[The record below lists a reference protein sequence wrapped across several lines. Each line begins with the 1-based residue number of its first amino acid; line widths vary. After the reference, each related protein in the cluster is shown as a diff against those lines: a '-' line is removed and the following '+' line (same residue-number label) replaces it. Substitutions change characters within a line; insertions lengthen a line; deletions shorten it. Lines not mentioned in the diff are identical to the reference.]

1 MSHDLTWLDRI
12 NCCFNCVTVYTNPC
26 LAWQLKIFPIGIGKY
41 ENMAEALVYNT
52 CQYYWQRHMYIPRT
66 RICFICRSHLL
77 SCPLNFFPSMH
88 KSLPTKSSHLRG
100 GDAPSRSWEI
110 LEKLEDPQW
119 REDSHSEFL
128 LSMKEHWKPT
138 ENHWDR
144 LIQMFLRYAGL
155 LFGKRTAGMKRGRY
169 WNPEFWFQ
177 EAWLLFRIRLLN
189 TTIHAMIIIVTM
201 IDCKSHY
208 NFQTSV
214 L

>member
-1 MSHDLTWLDRI
+1 M
-12 NCCFNCVTVYTNPC
+12 V
-26 LAWQLKIFPIGIGKY
+26 
-41 ENMAEALVYNT
+41 
-52 CQYYWQRHMYIPRT
+52 
-66 RICFICRSHLL
+66 
-77 SCPLNFFPSMH
+77 CPTKQPFCAVRKMH
-88 KSLPTKSSHLRG
+88 KSPPTKSSQLTSVTNLRRRRC
-100 GDAPSRSWEI
+100 PIQEI
-110 LEKLEDPQW
+110 LEKLEDPSW